1 MKELIHLTDF
11 TNLPLSSNQKGL
23 WIISQQDKFNPAYN
37 ILLTYHL
44 EGKINVDIFRKSMEL
59 LFDRQHTMF
68 SVFKQKDGV
77 PFLNITP
84 QQVIVELIDFSG
96 MPVQSRRD
104 EILSFA
110 GENSRKCFDI
120 ETGPLYRLFLLKE
133 DENSYFFNATI
144 HHLIFDGFSHR
155 VFVQELSRIYSNLIR
170 GVNETL
176 EPLRFHSYD
185 YAEFEKEALSP
196 EYEKELVYFWK
207 ENLKECQPDL
217 KFPYDHPRNNEPT
230 GFGFREPF
238 EISGECT
245 QKLRGLSMEADSSL
259 FHILLSALGVLLQKY
274 TGENDICIGVP
285 VSDRLSYPSFKIF
298 GMFVNTVAVRLNIE
312 RRNKFSEHI
321 NYTTELVKKAI
332 LHSKLPFERIVEV
345 INPERVPG
353 INPFFQISLSWVN
366 NLTIPMNLGG
376 ISGKLTMV
384 NQGVSPLDITFNIWE
399 NGSVIEGY
407 IEYNIDILKR
417 DTIIR
422 LRDNFVHLLQTIV
435 ENPDQNISDILI
447 ISENDKKKLSEF
459 NNTEVAITDC
469 LIQNFFEN
477 QAVLTPSKTAVISG
491 NSSLTYKELNDQS
504 NQLAR
509 HLISLGITNGDIVGI
524 CMDRSVEMV
533 ISVLGVLKAGC
544 CYLPMDPSFPDVR
557 INYMYEDSGAKVL
570 ISQSSLKEK
579 FRQFPSTS
587 IVLTDTDKSKISKYN
602 TKKPDLNINTQGLA
616 YIIYTSGSTG
626 KPKGVKVHHQA
637 VVNFINSMSRR
648 PGFSKEERLLAVTTL
663 SFDISVLELFLPLSF
678 GAELIIAETEDIFE
692 GQKLSG
698 LLDLNDI
705 TVMQATPAIWNILLS
720 SGWNGKKNLKALCG
734 GEAILPGLVKD
745 LLPKVESLWDMYGPT
760 ETTVWST
767 CNQLTDSAPPILV
780 GTPIDNTTVY
790 ILDKDNNQLPIG
802 VIGEI
807 CIGGLG
813 VTKGY
818 HNRPELTAEK
828 FIPFENSQ
836 IIYKT
841 GDLGR
846 YLIDGN
852 IEIFGRIDNQI
863 KLRGFRIEP
872 GEIENLLSQLSGV
885 KEAVVKVHKF
895 DENDERLVAFLN
907 VDPEFKLT
915 KEEIIGSLSQH
926 LPAYMIPSFF
936 QRSDG
941 FPRLPNGKINKKAIL
956 FAIDESEKKHEKDFD
971 SLTATEKKLINI
983 WETILKIKN
992 INPSG
997 NFFDSG
1003 GTSILAINLANLIS
1017 KEFNITLKA
1026 LMIFEFPTI
1035 KDQSEYLSGKKGD
1048 RFSLKNI
1055 EIDEK
1060 IKSKKNVNFKKYR

>member
-1 MKELIHLTDF
+1 MKELIHLEEL

-44 EGKINVDIFRKSMEL
+44 EGGINIDIFRKSMEL

-68 SVFKQKDGV
+68 SVFKQTDGV
-77 PFLNITP
+77 PFINIIP
-84 QQVIVELIDFSG
+84 RQVIVELIDFSG
-96 MPVQSRRD
+96 IPVQSRRD

-133 DENSYFFNATI
+133 DENSYFFSATV
-144 HHLIFDGFSHR
+144 HHLIFDGFSHGI
-155 VFVQELSRIYSNLIR
+155 FVQELSKIYSNLIH
-170 GVNETL
+170 GLNETL
-176 EPLRFHSYD
+176 EPLRFQSYD
-185 YAEFEKEALSP
+185 YAEMEKGALSP
-196 EYEKELVYFWK
+196 EKEKELIDFWK
-207 ENLKECQPDL
+207 ENLKEYQYDL
-217 KFPYDHPRNNEPT
+217 KFPYDYPRNNEPT
-230 GFGFREPF
+230 GFGYREPF
-238 EISGECT
+238 EISGEYVE
-245 QKLRGLSMEADSSL
+245 KLRGLKKEADSSL
-259 FHILLSALGVLLQKY
+259 FHTMLSAVGVLLQKY
-274 TGENDICIGVP
+274 TGEDDICIGVP

-298 GMFVNTVAVRLNIE
+298 GMFVNTVAVRIKIE
-312 RRNKFSEHI
+312 GRNKFNDHI
-321 NYTTELVKKAI
+321 NYTTERVKEAI
-332 LHSKLPFERIVEV
+332 SHSKLPFEKIVEA

-353 INPFFQISLSWVN
+353 INPFFQISLSWAN

-376 ISGKLTMV
+376 ISGKMATV
-384 NQGVSPLDITFNIWE
+384 NKVVSPFDITFYIWE
-399 NGSVIEGY
+399 NGSVIEGE

-422 LRDNFVHLLQTIV
+422 LRDNFVHLVQTLA
-435 ENPDQNISDILI
+435 ENPDQTISDISI

-459 NNTEVAITDC
+459 NNTEVAIPDC
-469 LIQNFFEN
+469 LIQNFFES
-477 QAVLTPSKTAVISG
+477 QAVLNPSKKSVISG
-491 NSSLTYKELNDQS
+491 DSSLTYKELNDQS

-509 HLISLGITNGDIVGI
+509 HLISMGVINGDIIGI
-524 CMDRSVEMV
+524 CIDRSVEMV

-557 INYMYEDSGAKVL
+557 ISYMYEDSGAKVL
-570 ISQSSLKEK
+570 ISQSSLYEK
-579 FRQFPSTS
+579 FHQFSNAS
-587 IVLTDTDKSKISKYN
+587 IVLTDTDKSKINKYS
-602 TKKPDLNINTQGLA
+602 TSKPDLNMNTQGLA

-626 KPKGVKVHHQA
+626 KPKGVMVHHQA
-637 VVNFINSMSRR
+637 VVNFLSSMSKR
-648 PGFSKEERLLAVTTL
+648 PGFSKEAKLLAVTTL

-678 GAELIIAETEDIFE
+678 GAEIIIADNEDLFD
-692 GQKLSG
+692 GQKLSD
-698 LLDLNDI
+698 LLYLNDI
-705 TVMQATPAIWNILLS
+705 TVMQATPATWNILLA
-720 SGWNGKKNLKALCG
+720 SGWEGKKNLKALSG
-734 GEAILPGLVKD
+734 GEPIPPGLVKN

-767 CNQLTDSAPPILV
+767 CNELTDSKVPILV
-780 GTPIDNTTVY
+780 GKPIDNTKVY
-790 ILDKDNNQLPIG
+790 ILDKDNNQLPMG
-802 VIGEI
+802 VTGEV

-813 VTKGY
+813 VSKGY
-818 HNRPELTAEK
+818 NNRPKLTAEK
-828 FIPFENSQ
+828 FITFENSQ

-846 YLIDGN
+846 ILFDGN
-852 IEIFGRIDNQI
+852 IELFGRIDNQM
-863 KLRGFRIEP
+863 KLRGYRIEP
-872 GEIENLLSQLSGV
+872 GEIESLLLQLSGV

-895 DENDERLVAFLN
+895 DENDERMIAFLN
-907 VDPEFKLT
+907 VDNEFKLT
-915 KEEIIGSLSQH
+915 KDEIIGSLSQH

-956 FAIDESEKKHEKDFD
+956 FAIDESEKKHEIDFD

-992 INPSG
+992 INPLG
-997 NFFDSG
+997 NFFDNG

-1035 KDQSEYLSGKKGD
+1035 KGQSEYLLGMKGD
-1048 RFSLKNI
+1048 KYSLKRI
-1055 EIDEK
+1055 DIDEK
-1060 IKSKKNVNFKKYR
+1060 MKNKKNINFKRYR